1 MYSFLSYLHNL
12 IINKWNRT
20 SLTLKLFLTLQTS
33 IKDKSNFDSV
43 KIQGDFYFY
52 DKYKKKYKYD
62 VGNLMM
68 ASHDFSNG
76 NLTSSVKRLE
86 YIINEQPEYHTAQ
99 HFYIQVLI
107 KLKFRI

>member
-1 MYSFLSYLHNL
+1 
-12 IINKWNRT
+12 
-20 SLTLKLFLTLQTS
+20 
-33 IKDKSNFDSV
+33 
-43 KIQGDFYFY
+43 
-52 DKYKKKYKYD
+52 
-62 VGNLMM
+62 MM

-107 KLKFRI
+107 KLNLGFKIEEAVKKCDKTSSRGLYF